1 LNVSF
6 VFLLG
11 LLVAFVGVIP
21 PGLLNMTAAKIS
33 LKEGYT
39 RGFMF
44 SLGAC
49 VIVGLQTYL
58 AAVFAKYLSQ
68 HLDVIEILKRVAL
81 IIFILMSI
89 YFFLLAKREVPVKE
103 VDASKSKKSRF
114 FQGVFMSAL
123 NMFPIPYQAYVVTTL
138 VTFKWMFLDNL
149 SIGAY
154 VAGAVSGTF
163 VGFYIY
169 ILFFD
174 KIKNSKIS
182 SQKHMSLTIASITA
196 LVAVITLVDVL
207 LIS

>member
-1 LNVSF
+1 
-6 VFLLG
+6 
-11 LLVAFVGVIP
+11 
-21 PGLLNMTAAKIS
+21 M
-33 LKEGYT
+33 
-39 RGFMF
+39 
-44 SLGAC
+44 
-49 VIVGLQTYL
+49 
-58 AAVFAKYLSQ
+58 
-68 HLDVIEILKRVAL
+68 AL

-103 VDASKSKKSRF
+103 VDTSKSKKSRF
-114 FQGVFMSAL
+114 FQGIFMSAL

-196 LVAVITLVDVL
+196 LVAIITLVDVL